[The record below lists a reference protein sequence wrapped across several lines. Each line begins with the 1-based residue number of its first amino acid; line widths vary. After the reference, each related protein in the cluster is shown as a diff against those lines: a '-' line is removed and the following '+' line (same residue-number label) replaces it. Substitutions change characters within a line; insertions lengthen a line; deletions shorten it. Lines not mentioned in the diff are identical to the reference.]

1 MSLPTGTAFAVVVLV
16 AGSQSVAYA
25 AVIICLAAL
34 AFLVYL
40 ARTGHA
46 LDAERT
52 EDVND
57 SRRTTHWR
65 VFGSPR
71 GRRDA

>member
-1 MSLPTGTAFAVVVLV
+1 MSLPTGTAFTAVVLLT
-16 AGSQSVAYA
+16 ASQSVVYA

-46 LDAERT
+46 VDAERT
-52 EDVND
+52 EDVSD
-57 SRRTTHWR
+57 SKRTTRWR